1 MVIMMMT
8 KDLIDNHAQIMID
21 AQNLFEIGA
30 VCDSMGKSES
40 FDRYFHEKYELDTEI
55 DEWFGIKT
63 EVLTDEQGTIYAEY
77 THKVAREL
85 FSLQHNR

>member
-1 MVIMMMT
+1 MMMT

-21 AQNLFEIGA
+21 AQNLFAIGA

-63 EVLTDEQGTIYAEY
+63 EVLTDEQGAIYAEY

-85 FSLQHNR
+85 FRLQHNR